1 MMRRTS
7 LATVILGLAGLC
19 GTHQLAHAHGAWL
32 AKVHGDYHVM
42 WGHDPSKSDP
52 YRPAEITEARAIKN
66 GVSTPL
72 TIMRAD
78 KFARMDAGDA
88 GMVSATMLS
97 GFRSRTADGKYHGLT
112 KAEAAKLGEVQSSAY
127 RTRYMVVYAND
138 REEPKS
144 MGYDLELLPQFNPS
158 KAKKGDLVPVQVLYK
173 GKPLANAVINDNLLS
188 HGSQK
193 VTTDAQGKANL
204 TVANDG
210 HNAWSVTHS
219 VPYPDLQKADTF
231 TYSAVVT
238 FFASRPYH
246 AH

>member
-1 MMRRTS
+1 MRRTS
-7 LATVILGLAGLC
+7 VAAIVLASLGLL
-19 GTHQLAHAHGAWL
+19 GTHQAAHAHGAWL

-52 YRPAEITEARAIKN
+52 YKPSDITEARATKN

-88 GMVSATMLS
+88 GMVSATMLN
-97 GFRSRTADGKYHGLT
+97 GFRSRTTDGKYHGLS

-127 RTRYMVVYAND
+127 RTRYMVVYANN

-144 MGYDLELLPQFNPS
+144 LGYELELIPQFNPS
-158 KAKKGDLVPVQVLYK
+158 KAKKGDVVPVQVLYK
-173 GKPLANAVINDNLLS
+173 GKPLAHATINDNFLS
-188 HGSQK
+188 HASQNIK
-193 VTTDAQGKANL
+193 TDAQGKANL

-210 HNAWSVTHS
+210 HNAWSVSHS
-219 VPYPDLQKADTF
+219 VPYPDQQKADT
-231 TYSAVVT
+231 YSYSSVVT
-238 FFASRPYH
+238 FFAASQGH